1 MIVSGEKALAVFR
14 KVKHIREEYR
24 MYVLNGAVNVI
35 SIEDLQR
42 VIEQMYELKIEKRLV
57 PFEGQFIRGMMERWP
72 DRIIVSVRS
81 QQEPDWMRFT
91 ATKEM
96 CHCVIDE
103 KEDWSTDG
111 VDTLTDLL
119 NEQLV
124 AREDMAA
131 NVIQSEIFAEFAAIE
146 LLYPMECREADRA
159 ALEKNETTYVKIGSY
174 HGIPAAM
181 AARAHTESYYD
192 LAREMWEAL
201 QD

>member
-14 KVKHIREEYR
+14 KVEQIREEYR
-24 MYVLNGAVNVI
+24 AYVLNGAVNVI

-42 VIEQMYELKIEKRLV
+42 IIEQMYDLKIEKRLV

-72 DRIIVSVRS
+72 DKIVVSVRS

-111 VDTLTDLL
+111 VETLTDLL

-124 AREDMAA
+124 ANENMAA
-131 NVIQSEIFAEFAAIE
+131 NAIQSEIFAELAAIE
-146 LLYPMECREADRA
+146 LLYPIECREADRA
-159 ALEKNETTYVKIGSY
+159 ALADNESTYVKIGAY
-174 HGIPAAM
+174 HGMPAAM
-181 AARAHTESYYD
+181 VARAHSEGYYE
-192 LAREMWEAL
+192 LATKMWKAL
-201 QD
+201 KE

>member
-14 KVKHIREEYR
+14 KVKQIREEYR
-24 MYVLNGAVNVI
+24 AYVLNGAVNVI
-35 SIEDLQR
+35 SLEDLQR
-42 VIEQMYELKIEKRLV
+42 IIEQMYDLKIEKRLV

-72 DRIIVSVRS
+72 DKIVVSVRS

-103 KEDWSTDG
+103 TEDWSTDG

-119 NEQLV
+119 NEQIV

-131 NVIQSEIFAEFAAIE
+131 NAIQSEIFAELAAVE

-159 ALEKNETTYVKIGSY
+159 ALESNATTYVKIGTY
-174 HGIPAAM
+174 HGLPAAM
-181 AARAHTESYYD
+181 VSRAHSESYYD
-192 LAREMWEAL
+192 LAKQMWDTLAE
-201 QD
+201 